1 MTKTSVAMWIN
12 IIILPIIVNYF
23 INNRYY
29 GADGLSGIVFDY
41 HISSI
46 SVGLIVKLLDP
57 VNLIFKLCISV
68 KCIRNYIIKARYIKR
83 NKDDKIEEES
93 MKKIYRF
100 YKAPEFNIA
109 EAYTYILSNILH
121 AAFFCS
127 LQPFVLVLALFEAI
141 FFYWICKFKILK
153 FCQIPKMTEKLI
165 F

>member
-29 GADGLSGIVFDY
+29 GADGLSGIAFDY

-46 SVGLIVKLLDP
+46 TVGLVVKLLDP

-68 KCIRNYIIKARYIKR
+68 RCIRNYIIKARYIKR
-83 NKDDKIEEES
+83 NKTDKIEEES

-100 YKAPEFNIA
+100 YEAPEFNIA
-109 EAYTYILSNILH
+109 EAYTYILSNMLH